1 MKKILFLSNQLANN
15 FDSGGI
21 LYIDIIKEYGEENFT
36 FISVKE
42 PIKMKFFNFN
52 HTQVINQYSFTIP
65 RNNNFLKILTKLPL
79 FQLLYVCYNMARFRN
94 EICNLIVKE
103 KFDAILAP
111 LRGEVLVIL
120 PSILKKTKL
129 PLIAMVEDTVEAE
142 IIKFDILYKIK
153 KKSYYNL
160 LSSAR
165 SLGVAGES
173 MQEYFKTDF
182 DLESTILR
190 PPHKS
195 FSNSFP
201 KELDKIFNI
210 FFAGNAYAERELRV
224 FIDALEKFSEA
235 TDLRVCFY
243 IASHQSFS
251 TNSTNLEI
259 NNLGWISQIKL
270 NEYTDKCHMAYLP
283 YRSELR
289 FKHQMKYAFPGKA
302 GFYISNN
309 LPVFF
314 HGPSYSSFN
323 VFLKNHP
330 VGISCDSLQSDDVL
344 SKLNKFV
351 KSASFYLNCQRECQK
366 AFNEVF
372 SKENFEQSVRK
383 FLDVN

>member
-1 MKKILFLSNQLANN
+1 MEFLL
-15 FDSGGI
+15 
-21 LYIDIIKEYGEENFT
+21 KT
-36 FISVKE
+36 FNV
-42 PIKMKFFNFN
+42 
-52 HTQVINQYSFTIP
+52 
-65 RNNNFLKILTKLPL
+65 
-79 FQLLYVCYNMARFRN
+79 
-94 EICNLIVKE
+94 
-103 KFDAILAP
+103 
-111 LRGEVLVIL
+111 
-120 PSILKKTKL
+120 
-129 PLIAMVEDTVEAE
+129 
-142 IIKFDILYKIK
+142 
-153 KKSYYNL
+153 
-160 LSSAR
+160 
-165 SLGVAGES
+165 
-173 MQEYFKTDF
+173 
-182 DLESTILR
+182 
-190 PPHKS
+190 
-195 FSNSFP
+195 
-201 KELDKIFNI
+201 

-251 TNSTNLEI
+251 TNSTKLEI

-270 NEYTDKCHMAYLP
+270 KDYTDKCHMAYLP

-309 LPVFF
+309 LPIFF

-351 KSASFYLNCQRECQK
+351 KSASFYLNSQRECQK